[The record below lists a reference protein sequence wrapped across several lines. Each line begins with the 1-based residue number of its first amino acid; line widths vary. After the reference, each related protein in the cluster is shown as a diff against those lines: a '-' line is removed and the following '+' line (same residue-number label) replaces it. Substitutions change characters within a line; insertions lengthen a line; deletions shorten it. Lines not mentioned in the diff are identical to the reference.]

1 MIQYYRRR
9 RREEIQSILFAA
21 FLVILVVACLAVSV
35 ASAKPLILGTELNSN
50 GTVEYLCL
58 GNGCEHLAPMDW

>member
-1 MIQYYRRR
+1 MIRYYEHR
-9 RREEIQSILFAA
+9 RREEIQAILFGA
-21 FLVILVVACLAVSV
+21 FLVILLVGCIAVSV

-58 GNGCEHLAPMDW
+58 GNGCENYRSMDW

>member
-1 MIQYYRRR
+1 MIRYYEHRN
-9 RREEIQSILFAA
+9 REEIQAILFGA
-21 FLVILVVACLAVSV
+21 FLVAFFVGCIAVSV

-58 GNGCEHLAPMDW
+58 GNGCENLAPMDW